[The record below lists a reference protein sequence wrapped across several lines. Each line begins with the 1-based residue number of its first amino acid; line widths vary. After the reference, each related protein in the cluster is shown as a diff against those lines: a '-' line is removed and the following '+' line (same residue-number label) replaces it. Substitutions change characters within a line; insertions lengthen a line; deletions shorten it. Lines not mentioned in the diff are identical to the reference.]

1 MRERER
7 WSRVRTKSHSWIGI
21 LPPFFFISPTTLTS
35 YVTLPLSLFYLIF
48 FEFAFDTKII
58 FFRSEDSSFSS
69 HNCFSFF
76 SLPLIECL
84 KNHSIWVS
92 LQNSLLGSLP
102 CCLLA
107 WLYTFFCFG
116 IYVSDGWCILSYWLS
131 NIFEAMVKFQ
141 HVCCYHWFWAS
152 ISCLYNAFLSYL
164 RWLCGFGALD
174 FTQIFLN
181 IILIRGLKMSW
192 LYGVLDGGCHRLL
205 FGFFFACFHSFSLF
219 FSFYL
224 HW

>member
-1 MRERER
+1 MRERES
-7 WSRVRTKSHSWIGI
+7 WSRVRTKSHSWEFRIGI

-102 CCLLA
+102 CC
-107 WLYTFFCFG
+107 WLGFIHFSALEFMCLMADAYFLTDYPIYLKPWLNFNMYAAIIDFG
-116 IYVSDGWCILSYWLS
+116 HR
-131 NIFEAMVKFQ
+131 F
-141 HVCCYHWFWAS
+141 HVC
-152 ISCLYNAFLSYL
+152 I
-164 RWLCGFGALD
+164 
-174 FTQIFLN
+174 
-181 IILIRGLKMSW
+181 M
-192 LYGVLDGGCHRLL
+192 L
-205 FGFFFACFHSFSLF
+205 FSHI
-219 FSFYL
+219 
-224 HW
+224 